1 MPWIMKCQIRCI
13 RLFILPKR
21 ECVCAFMGEERV
33 VTGLQGNGVLLGL
46 DSVLFDSSR
55 SEILY

>member
-1 MPWIMKCQIRCI
+1 MY
-13 RLFILPKR
+13 F
-21 ECVCAFMGEERV
+21 AFMCREGV
-33 VTGLQGNGVLLGL
+33 LKGLQGNGVLLGL